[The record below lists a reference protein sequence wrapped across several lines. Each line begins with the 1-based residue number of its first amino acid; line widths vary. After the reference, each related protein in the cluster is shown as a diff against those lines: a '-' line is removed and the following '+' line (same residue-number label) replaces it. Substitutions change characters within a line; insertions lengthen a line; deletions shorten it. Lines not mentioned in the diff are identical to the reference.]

1 MPTTLPATPLAPRP
15 VPRLS
20 AGQTIRFFYL
30 LARSRWLLRR
40 LNAAHDRIE
49 HDESD
54 AASKALF
61 AAAHRWLNCHE
72 EIGGLLG
79 LPPPPHV
86 AQMRAVLRFT
96 EPRHP

>member
-1 MPTTLPATPLAPRP
+1 MPTTLPAASPAPRP

-20 AGQTIRFFYL
+20 LCQTVRFFYL

-49 HDESD
+49 HDKSD
-54 AASKALF
+54 AASQALF
-61 AAAHRWLNCHE
+61 AAAHRWLDCHE

-79 LPPPPHV
+79 RQPPPHV

-96 EPRHP
+96 EPRRP

>member
-1 MPTTLPATPLAPRP
+1 MPTTLPAASPAPRP
-15 VPRLS
+15 IPRLS
-20 AGQTIRFFYL
+20 LRQTVRFFYL

-49 HDESD
+49 HDKGD

-61 AAAHRWLNCHE
+61 AAARCWLDCHE

-86 AQMRAVLRFT
+86 EQMRAVLRFT
-96 EPRHP
+96 EPRRP